1 MRANV
6 RGGGRRPGNFLSL
19 DGSSEVL
26 SQSYRIPSNV
36 WSVADKIT
44 RRIKRRQKKQWAP
57 KIEEGTVTRLY
68 DIDDLDFRG
77 EWLVLTQ
84 ANFMLNET
92 AERLRSRGYFYQRKG
107 QNSLGK
113 KVQGAIASWEHLTSG
128 PNKDV
133 SLKEAEN
140 LYQHISSGS
149 GIQRGA
155 KKLLRTA
162 NSEDTFSLETLSK
175 YFGLRAHGSWEEALD
190 KIKDEDRAYV
200 HALLNRG
207 VDLNAKP
214 NITLSTIHGAK
225 GGEAENVLLYLDL
238 TSKAI
243 AQMGENP
250 DDAYRV
256 LYVGVTRTKQNLY
269 LKMAS
274 QEDRGWIL

>member
-1 MRANV
+1 METRTSFIKKMRA
-6 RGGGRRPGNFLSL
+6 NFLSL

-269 LKMAS
+269 LKMPS